1 MSPDLIDIARPRL
14 VPVLAAQPSARPG
27 VNYTEVNY
35 YSTAAGTAGRARD
48 GDSELMLRV
57 RDGDHASFESLL
69 RKHRGPMIHHLHRL
83 VRNEAV
89 AEELA
94 QEVFLR
100 VYRSREHYR
109 PSAKFTTWLF
119 RIGTHLALN
128 WIRDGRKEKSHASL
142 DEETV
147 RGAGMQVADGRKTAE
162 QALLYDVK
170 LREVRRA
177 IHSLPAKQRAAVMMH
192 KYRDMEYAGIASTF
206 GCTEAA
212 VKSLLFRAYEALR
225 LRLAH
230 LA

>member
-1 MSPDLIDIARPRL
+1 
-14 VPVLAAQPSARPG
+14 
-27 VNYTEVNY
+27 
-35 YSTAAGTAGRARD
+35 
-48 GDSELMLRV
+48 
-57 RDGDHASFESLL
+57 
-69 RKHRGPMIHHLHRL
+69 MIHHLHRL

-100 VYRSREHYR
+100 VYKSRENYR

-128 WIRDGRKEKSHASL
+128 WIRDVRKETRQASL
-142 DEETV
+142 DEQTAGGSGIEVPDRRRTV
-147 RGAGMQVADGRKTAE
+147 E
-162 QALLYDVK
+162 QELLYEAK

-177 IHSLPAKQRAAVMMH
+177 IHSLPAKQRAAVVMH
-192 KYRDMEYAGIASTF
+192 KYEDMEYAGIASAF